1 MVRTRLRCP
10 CGEMITAPDE
20 DLLVERAYEHL
31 VAEHPALADTYTRD
45 EVLFMAY

>member
-1 MVRTRLRCP
+1 VPKTRLRCP

-20 DLLVERAYEHL
+20 DLLVERAYAHL
-31 VAEHPALADTYTRD
+31 AAEHPALADTYSRE